1 MNAQPRV
8 ASERRNGVGYI
19 RLTRPEKRNALDRQ
33 TAEELFAALSAMES
47 DPGIRVIVLRGE
59 GKDFCAGAD
68 LEALAAMLD
77 AGGDVHRE
85 DAESLGRVFLAIR
98 TIVKPIVAAVHGRA
112 LAGGAGLAIA
122 CDLVLAH
129 EEARFGFPE
138 VKVGFVPAMVMTMLR
153 RCVGEKHAADL
164 VLTGRLVTA
173 EEGARIGLVS
183 RILPGRTFDAD
194 VERIVEEMA
203 RSPKTAMALTKWLFN
218 KLDELSF
225 ADGIAAGVVTNV
237 EARMTEDFRE
247 GVRGFVARGKEQ
259 R

>member
-1 MNAQPRV
+1 MSDATRV
-8 ASERRNGVGYI
+8 SSEKRNGVGWI

-33 TAEELFAALSAMES
+33 TAEELFAALSALES
-47 DPGIRVIVLRGE
+47 DPTVRVIVLRGE

-68 LEALAAMLD
+68 LAALAGMID
-77 AGGDVHRE
+77 APSEAHRE
-85 DAESLGRVFLAIR
+85 DAEGLGRIFLAMR

-112 LAGGAGLAIA
+112 LAGGAGLAIG

-129 EEARFGFPE
+129 EEAKFGFPE

-164 VLTGRLVTA
+164 VLTGRIVGA
-173 EEGARIGLVS
+173 EEGARLGLVS

-194 VERIVEEMA
+194 VTRIVEEMA
-203 RSPKTAMALTKWLFN
+203 RAPKTAMALTKWLFH

-225 ADGIAAGVVTNV
+225 NDGIAAGVVTNV
-237 EARMTEDFRE
+237 EARLTEDFRA
-247 GVRGFVARGKEQ
+247 GVRAFVARGKED